1 MQNRNNIVI
10 KIDICYNF
18 SVFTKINQSL
28 EVDFMLRKKY
38 YFYKKTLFLVLTLFV
53 VGMFTACEQEQSIDN
68 KTVNDTNKTDNTKT
82 TKNTIETLKTEDMKE
97 KFGENCISEQTFEV
111 ELSEYSGKV
120 YFVPFAPSKDNQ
132 DFSIQ
137 IIQDG
142 KVLTNIHTYIPDEL
156 TKEKFSS
163 LDAVSFFD
171 INYDGNTDIVL
182 IETYGDK
189 TFAAIY
195 YGFSSDADD
204 YEKFFISQDELSK
217 KISSQLQEVSIPE
230 IRNLLSNG
238 KKNDKFTSYQEAYEA
253 VSKLCEMESTEEK
266 GYNLIY
272 FNDDD
277 IPELVVGVNGY
288 YTSLY
293 TYSDGKVYTLMDHW
307 TYGAMGNA
315 GYEYCPRK
323 NSLRNYNND
332 YAGAIFYTTY
342 MTMNNQYSLDTVTQ
356 IKTYNFDDVNGN
368 GIPDEN
374 ETDSIGYYSVSY
386 IGDTQITDEECAS
399 YNVGEYQYIQTEMD
413 LETLKAKLNN

>member
-1 MQNRNNIVI
+1 MG
-10 KIDICYNF
+10 
-18 SVFTKINQSL
+18 S
-28 EVDFMLRKKY
+28 DFILKKGY
-38 YFYKKTLFLVLTLFV
+38 YFYKKILFFILTLFII
-53 VGMFTACEQEQSIDN
+53 GMFTGCEQEQNIDKQELEDN
-68 KTVNDTNKTDNTKT
+68 KTVNGTNKIDNSTNKADNTKT
-82 TKNTIETLKTEDMKE
+82 TEDIIETLKTEDMKK
-97 KFGENCISEQTFEV
+97 KFGENCIAEQTFEV

-120 YFVPFAPSKDNQ
+120 YFVPFAPLKDNQ
-132 DFSIQ
+132 DFSMQ

-156 TKEKFSS
+156 IEEKFSS

-195 YGFSSDADD
+195 YGFSSDSED
-204 YEKFFISQDELSK
+204 YERFFISQDELSK
-217 KISSQLQEVSIPE
+217 KISSQLEEVSISE

-238 KKNDKFTSYQEAYEA
+238 KKNGKFTSYQEAYEA

-307 TYGAMGNA
+307 AYGAMGNA
-315 GYEYCPRK
+315 GYEYCSRK

-342 MTMNNQYSLDTVTQ
+342 MTMNNQYSLDIVTQ

-374 ETDSIGYYSVSY
+374 ETDSIGYYSISY
-386 IGDTQITDEECAS
+386 IDDKQVTDEECVS
-399 YNVGEYQYIQTEMD
+399 YNLGEYQYIQTEMD
-413 LETLKAKLNN
+413 LETLRSKLNN